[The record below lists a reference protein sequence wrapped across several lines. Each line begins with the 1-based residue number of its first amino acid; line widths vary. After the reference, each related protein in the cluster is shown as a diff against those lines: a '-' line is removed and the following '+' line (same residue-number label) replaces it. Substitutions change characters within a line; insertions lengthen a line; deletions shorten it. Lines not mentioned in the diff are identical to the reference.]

1 MWELRKCLFA
11 SCSSPPPQ
19 QETRCIWAKRS
30 HHILLEC
37 HDRIWGSRA
46 CQFLFWPKDDFEY
59 LIITM
64 YNFQVSYIALAAM
77 AVDAGKLRFGYP
89 AKGHYFEHLVVDH
102 LGLVPSRVWCYR
114 YEDFMGRLVQCA
126 QRCIA
131 GTPLTL
137 VGSKVLQNYRMV
149 GTLEI
154 RQKKHTHT
162 ICGLKKPRF
171 GGRKA
176 PHLLI
181 IMSSQTRPHIRCF
194 SIYIYLFI
202 YRAMTSM

>member
-1 MWELRKCLFA
+1 MTVFED
-11 SCSSPPPQ
+11 
-19 QETRCIWAKRS
+19 
-30 HHILLEC
+30 HV
-37 HDRIWGSRA
+37 RA
-46 CQFLFWPKDDFEY
+46 NFFFWPKDDFEY

-137 VGSKVLQNYRMV
+137 VGSKVLQNYRMALSV
-149 GTLEI
+149 RLA
-154 RQKKHTHT
+154 RW
-162 ICGLKKPRF
+162 R
-171 GGRKA
+171 
-176 PHLLI
+176 
-181 IMSSQTRPHIRCF
+181 
-194 SIYIYLFI
+194 
-202 YRAMTSM
+202 

>member
-1 MWELRKCLFA
+1 MCVPI
-11 SCSSPPPQ
+11 S
-19 QETRCIWAKRS
+19 
-30 HHILLEC
+30 
-37 HDRIWGSRA
+37 
-46 CQFLFWPKDDFEY
+46 FWPEDDLEY

-64 YNFQVSYIALAAM
+64 YIFQVSYIALAAM

-89 AKGHYFEHLVVDH
+89 AIGHYFEHLVVDH

-154 RQKKHTHT
+154 RQKEAHPHNMW
-162 ICGLKKPRF
+162 LE
-171 GGRKA
+171 KA
-176 PHLLI
+176 KVWGPKG
-181 IMSSQTRPHIRCF
+181 P
-194 SIYIYLFI
+194 
-202 YRAMTSM
+202 TSAYNYV